1 MLQITDVAWD
11 SLNNF
16 YVADGA
22 IGGPHNRVVLLNSNG
37 TYLRSWGTPAAE
49 LLANPVCLGLSDF
62 TQLSILI
69 LYSLQLPLRA
79 PTSVTVD
86 ALSRVWIVDSDSQ
99 DANIQVVSQA
109 GELLTSFQFSG
120 YEIFDVEISDIRCA
134 EKTAIAYVV
143 AGLLPNPGSGIV
155 FFLQVAMDSANPD
168 LVGGFPPL
176 TAYPI
181 PATTFGRLAIAQIG
195 NLDAALI
202 LAVQNNN
209 QRRALQIAEQRPIL
223 RQTTPLA
230 PIWPHRFKAVL
241 ILHPFKD
248 SEALVVA
255 ELEYAYGG
263 NTGQMF
269 FDLFTQ
275 DGAHCQMAYI
285 PNIQGTTELWTR
297 NSPEDEW
304 EGPFETSAVVPE
316 PNWIQAAGA
325 DYRGTLPLRNVE
337 VNWWHQGYG
346 EQQEANWVR
355 VIQHASL
362 LMK

>member
-1 MLQITDVAWD
+1 M
-11 SLNNF
+11 
-16 YVADGA
+16 
-22 IGGPHNRVVLLNSNG
+22 
-37 TYLRSWGTPAAE
+37 
-49 LLANPVCLGLSDF
+49 
-62 TQLSILI
+62 
-69 LYSLQLPLRA
+69 
-79 PTSVTVD
+79 
-86 ALSRVWIVDSDSQ
+86 SRVWIVDSASQ
-99 DANIQVVSQA
+99 SANILVVSQA
-109 GELLTSFQFSG
+109 GNLLTSFAFSG
-120 YEIFDVEISDIRCA
+120 YEIFDVEISNIRCA
-134 EKTAIAYVV
+134 EKTAIAYVIGRKLYLETDV
-143 AGLLPNPGSGIV
+143 ISNPESGMV
-155 FFLQVAMDSANPD
+155 FLLQVVMDSADPD